1 MLKVWHQSWVHIT
14 KYVEGVTFTSHNS
27 YHCCNYSAPCTD
39 HSFLSLANQVTVSS
53 HQFQTI
59 WMLILFASSILTLSI
74 TIWKRTPCDSSS
86 TKQYCSPTVIQ
97 SPEISVH
104 KSFLK
109 IIISLISLNFFIG
122 PFLSLLPPH
131 DPFFYPSPSKVSCKA
146 NIFLTYLP
154 LFLNEN
160 QPCQGLDKS
169 STSLIKKSSNK
180 KLRQIASMYHI

>member
-39 HSFLSLANQVTVSS
+39 HSFLSLANQVTISS

-59 WMLILFASSILTLSI
+59 WMLVLFASSILTLSI

-86 TKQYCSPTVIQ
+86 TNQYCSPTVIQ

-131 DPFFYPSPSKVSCKA
+131 DPVFILLLPKCPAKPIYFWHICHYSLMKTNLVKVW
-146 NIFLTYLP
+146 
-154 LFLNEN
+154 
-160 QPCQGLDKS
+160 
-169 STSLIKKSSNK
+169 TSLA
-180 KLRQIASMYHI
+180 RH